1 MAGSESVAMSGGMWK
16 LKQAH
21 GISIRIS
28 NVKARPPPSEQHCS
42 IVLLGPTLSFKER
55 FDEIGKKIKTDAA
68 SYSSQMGRRHV
79 LGPPGTLNTI
89 TPCAACKLL
98 RRRCAEECPFSPYF
112 SPHEP
117 QKFAAVHKVFG
128 ASNVS
133 KLLMEVPE
141 SQRADAANSLVY
153 EANLRLRDP
162 VYGCMGAIVTLQQ
175 QMQTLQAE
183 LNAVRAE
190 ILKFKFREATTST
203 GNLIPNSTHAALIS
217 SGAVVTVAAPP
228 SPLPPTPPPPP
239 PPPPPSV
246 VVSSSSASSSS
257 TSSLYN
263 TPPPT
268 STTAAGYSSISSD
281 NVPYFD

>member
-1 MAGSESVAMSGGMWK
+1 
-16 LKQAH
+16 
-21 GISIRIS
+21 
-28 NVKARPPPSEQHCS
+28 
-42 IVLLGPTLSFKER
+42 
-55 FDEIGKKIKTDAA
+55 
-68 SYSSQMGRRHV
+68 MGRRISFA
-79 LGPPGTLNTI
+79 PPGTLNTI

-162 VYGCMGAIVTLQQ
+162 VYGCMGVISALQHQ
-175 QMQTLQAE
+175 LQSLQAE
-183 LNAVRAE
+183 LNAIRTD
-190 ILKFKFREATTST
+190 ILKYKYREAA
-203 GNLIPNSTHAALIS
+203 THIVS
-217 SGAVVTVAAPP
+217 SSLVSPGVVSIAAPP
-228 SPLPPTPPPPP
+228 QAISPSPPPPRPPPPP
-239 PPPPPSV
+239 PRPPHSV
-246 VVSSSSASSSS
+246 VISSSS
-257 TSSLYN
+257 TSSTSSLY
-263 TPPPT
+263 TP
-268 STTAAGYSSISSD
+268 STTTTGYSSLSSD

>member
-1 MAGSESVAMSGGMWK
+1 
-16 LKQAH
+16 
-21 GISIRIS
+21 
-28 NVKARPPPSEQHCS
+28 
-42 IVLLGPTLSFKER
+42 
-55 FDEIGKKIKTDAA
+55 
-68 SYSSQMGRRHV
+68 MGRRIAFA
-79 LGPPGTLNTI
+79 PPLNTI

-141 SQRADAANSLVY
+141 SLRVDAANSLVY

-162 VYGCMGAIVTLQQ
+162 VYGSMGVISALQHQ
-175 QMQTLQAE
+175 LQALQSE
-183 LNAVRAE
+183 LNAVKAD
-190 ILKFKFREATTST
+190 ILKYKYREAANHIVSSANLVSPT
-203 GNLIPNSTHAALIS
+203 GMASI
-217 SGAVVTVAAPP
+217 AAPP
-228 SPLPPTPPPPP
+228 HAIPPPPPP

-246 VVSSSSASSSS
+246 VISSSSKSS
-257 TSSLYN
+257 TSSLY
-263 TPPPT
+263 TP
-268 STTAAGYSSISSD
+268 STITTGYSSHSSD